1 MNIESRLS
9 EVAKRW
15 IDEEEGALL
24 GHPESAIWSRYN
36 AGELAPEEI
45 ERLRD
50 HLVSCR
56 SCRSAVFEAPKFG
69 TTIVPE
75 PGATLAQSD
84 EEVPRAWH
92 ALRRR
97 VEDPIDRTEETEPV
111 EGVPRAAPPARGR
124 LTWLP
129 TMVAVLSLSFAGW
142 VWHQANQPRLGVVI
156 AEAVPA
162 GSSRGDAAPGGSAQG
177 GEEGKG
183 RSLALLVPLPPDLA
197 VGTPV
202 RVEILDEDGA
212 VEWRG
217 ESRSIA
223 EGEFGLEIP
232 PRYRRAG
239 YQVRLSVPAGE
250 GDAGETWKVLGT
262 FGLPA
267 PAGDSGEAAT
277 P

>member
-36 AGELAPEEI
+36 AGELPPEEI
-45 ERLRD
+45 EQLRD

-56 SCRSAVFEAPKFG
+56 SCRSAVFEAPMFG

-75 PGATLAQSD
+75 PEPTLAQSD
-84 EEVPRAWH
+84 EEDRQAWH
-92 ALRRR
+92 ALHRR
-97 VEDPIDRTEETEPV
+97 VDDPIDRREEAGSV
-111 EGVPRAAPPARGR
+111 EWVPREVPAARR
-124 LTWLP
+124 WLTWVP
-129 TMVAVLSLSFAGW
+129 TVAAVLSLAMAGW
-142 VWHQANQPRLGVVI
+142 TWRQAHQPRLGLVI

-162 GSSRGDAAPGGSAQG
+162 GQARGGAGPGIDE
-177 GEEGKG
+177 GEG
-183 RSLALLVPLPPDLA
+183 RPMALLIPLPDLA
-197 VGTPV
+197 AGTPV

-223 EGEFGLEIP
+223 EGEFGLEVP

-250 GDAGETWKVLGT
+250 GGQTDTWKVLGT

-267 PAGDSGEAAT
+267 PAGDAGEAAT